1 MSESSLSPQ
10 SATPSTP
17 PPPTSEQEEIGYEDA
32 STSEAIRELRS
43 DWVFAATTQFLTM
56 FQSVVHFPFDS
67 TEAFEEALT
76 QDTPNELLTNLHV
89 KLLRILTFN
98 RFVVPESWPHW
109 FRKEC
114 EKKNQD
120 WTQLFPEHLSY
131 TELTPLQRVYILRRI
146 TDWQFDNPD
155 RFRSFAKDDEAEC
168 VHWRV
173 DPIGHD
179 SQGYTYWL
187 FDDNRLY
194 QEFDPSTYTTHPV
207 HKKYRYPSPFPL
219 LPATNPASWRLVAHT
234 PETWKQFP
242 TKFAH
247 SRHTLDKSLYQTLT
261 TGVGARVLESL
272 HDRALA
278 AAEKA
283 RAEEAAKLAELARI
297 QAEESAA
304 ALARKRASRLD
315 ITLTDSERID
325 MLLQS
330 GINPFENEYTGRVTR
345 NSRPTRNSSSTTTT
359 SLDPPKDAAQLR
371 QERASRRKRG
381 DESPPIPASVLQE
394 SLESLD
400 VDVEGDAPSIVEA
413 VQRRA
418 EEERD
423 YEDDEKDLD
432 DEFMS
437 ERRKRGRSGGV
448 SGGEVTPAKRQRN
461 DKKKGKSATKGKKK
475 LAAAAGAGD
484 VGESWLFSCSCGKRA
499 KNWDDGL
506 PMIACNRCSVWQHI
520 GCINRELGIPEDPS
534 TVSKWDTEDFICTAC
549 KKMESFVSSSALASN
564 VDVKP
569 VVPSIPQLA
578 LPTKAATQQPE
589 QNNAQPIVY
598 TQPVMAYA
606 FAGAP
611 PQIQTTQLPQS
622 TNQHHSPVYMV
633 PVMYPVAMI
642 PQQSQPVVQTHQEH
656 VQQPLSLRASVSP
669 TKAAPST
676 NLAVAPIIPSSPRKT
691 EQQRP
696 RSVSPVT
703 LTAPPAVANGST
715 NEEEE
720 ATKSTE
726 DMGRVLL
733 SLQGNSSD

>member
-1 MSESSLSPQ
+1 MPKEFRNM
-10 SATPSTP
+10 AIPSMAKI
-17 PPPTSEQEEIGYEDA
+17 SNSNAGGVIDAEEIGYEDA

-173 DPIGHD
+173 DPIGTILRD
-179 SQGYTYWL
+179 ILYWL
-187 FDDNRLY
+187 FDTTDYTKNSIHPHT
-194 QEFDPSTYTTHPV
+194 QHTQSTKIPL
-207 HKKYRYPSPFPL
+207 PSPFPL

-234 PETWKQFP
+234 PEAWKQFP

-297 QAEESAA
+297 QAEESAT

-345 NSRPTRNSSSTTTT
+345 NSRPTRNSSSTST
-359 SLDPPKDAAQLR
+359 SFDPPKDAAQLR

-413 VQRRA
+413 VQRRD
-418 EEERD
+418 EERD
-423 YEDDEKDLD
+423 YEVDEGDDREVDE
-432 DEFMS
+432 EFMG

-448 SGGEVTPAKRQRN
+448 SGGGEVTPAKRQRN
-461 DKKKGKSATKGKKK
+461 DKKKGKSVTKGKKK
-475 LAAAAGAGD
+475 SAAVVGAGD

-506 PMIACNRCSVWQHI
+506 PMIE
-520 GCINRELGIPEDPS
+520 GKIPVKVRKS
-534 TVSKWDTEDFICTAC
+534 QL
-549 KKMESFVSSSALASN
+549 FVKETL
-564 VDVKP
+564 
-569 VVPSIPQLA
+569 SI
-578 LPTKAATQQPE
+578 
-589 QNNAQPIVY
+589 NAQ
-598 TQPVMAYA
+598 
-606 FAGAP
+606 
-611 PQIQTTQLPQS
+611 
-622 TNQHHSPVYMV
+622 
-633 PVMYPVAMI
+633 
-642 PQQSQPVVQTHQEH
+642 
-656 VQQPLSLRASVSP
+656 
-669 TKAAPST
+669 
-676 NLAVAPIIPSSPRKT
+676 
-691 EQQRP
+691 
-696 RSVSPVT
+696 
-703 LTAPPAVANGST
+703 
-715 NEEEE
+715 
-720 ATKSTE
+720 
-726 DMGRVLL
+726 
-733 SLQGNSSD
+733 